1 MKVHVWVRP
10 DEIISKVVTEKIFD
24 VEKTEA
30 RFAKLGPR
38 KNVENVGVDSNQVYT
53 QLLQEAEFETK
64 VKTRVAVTP
73 YPSGI
78 QAELEENHIKQVY
91 KTTPR
96 IRGKLNIDLPMLNL
110 TIKAFSY
117 QLTTLIGSMNRGP
130 WTKVMECKIC
140 RNMKD
145 RWIEHRMS

>member
-1 MKVHVWVRP
+1 MDEAYLYD
-10 DEIISKVVTEKIFD
+10 DEIILKVVTEKIFD

-38 KNVENVGVDSNQVYT
+38 KNVENVDTDSNQVYT

-96 IRGKLNIDLPMLNL
+96 IRGKLNIDINIDLCNL
-110 TIKAFSY
+110 RIPPFSFGTTIPAFRRLRITRYTNAS
-117 QLTTLIGSMNRGP
+117 
-130 WTKVMECKIC
+130 
-140 RNMKD
+140 
-145 RWIEHRMS
+145 

>member
-1 MKVHVWVRP
+1 MDEAYLYD

-38 KNVENVGVDSNQVYT
+38 KNVENVDTDSNQVYT

-96 IRGKLNIDLPMLNL
+96 IRGKLNIDINIDLCNL
-110 TIKAFSY
+110 RISPFSFGITIPAFRRLRITRYTNES
-117 QLTTLIGSMNRGP
+117 
-130 WTKVMECKIC
+130 
-140 RNMKD
+140 
-145 RWIEHRMS
+145 